1 MAANKYIVQEG
12 QNIYDIAVQEYGDL
26 EQLFTIFVK
35 NPEININTDLT
46 ALQELNIDAIGQ
58 GNEDVKTDFN
68 RTNYITN
75 NADNNYTPEEGSK
88 LFQDG
93 DGVLFQNGSLYNF
106 N

>member
-46 ALQELNIDAIGQ
+46 ALQELNIDAVVSFSDLI
-58 GNEDVKTDFN
+58 
-68 RTNYITN
+68 
-75 NADNNYTPEEGSK
+75 AWEGSTQ
-88 LFQDG
+88 LGTCGCIISIELRGG
-93 DGVLFQNGSLYNF
+93 DGAGWVVVVRLVAVVRYKT
-106 N
+106 